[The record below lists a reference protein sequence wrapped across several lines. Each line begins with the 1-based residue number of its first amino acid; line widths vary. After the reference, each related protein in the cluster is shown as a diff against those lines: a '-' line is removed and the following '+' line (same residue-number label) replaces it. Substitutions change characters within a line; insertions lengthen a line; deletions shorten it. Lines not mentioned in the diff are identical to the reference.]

1 MLMKNNP
8 HSVAVQKALARLGR
22 DINIARRKRRMSI
35 ADFASRMRMSQG
47 TVIRLEKG
55 EPGVSI
61 QALAMALLALGEIQ
75 RLHNLLDIASDN
87 TGLLFDMN
95 ALPQR
100 IRRPGKRDRTTAS
113 TEEKFS

>member
-55 EPGVSI
+55 EPGGLDSG
-61 QALAMALLALGEIQ
+61 LG
-75 RLHNLLDIASDN
+75 N
-87 TGLLFDMN
+87 GLVG
-95 ALPQR
+95 A
-100 IRRPGKRDRTTAS
+100 GRDS
-113 TEEKFS
+113 TSA

>member
-1 MLMKNNP
+1 
-8 HSVAVQKALARLGR
+8 
-22 DINIARRKRRMSI
+22 
-35 ADFASRMRMSQG
+35 
-47 TVIRLEKG
+47 
-55 EPGVSI
+55 
-61 QALAMALLALGEIQ
+61 MALLALGEIQ